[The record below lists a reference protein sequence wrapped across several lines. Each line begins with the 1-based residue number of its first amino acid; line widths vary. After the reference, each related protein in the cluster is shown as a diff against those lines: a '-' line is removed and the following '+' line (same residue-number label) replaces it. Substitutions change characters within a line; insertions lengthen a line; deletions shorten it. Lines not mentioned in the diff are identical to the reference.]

1 MATSKIIRDAAIRIK
16 VQPETKQRLERLA
29 HLFGIPPAT
38 LASVWVGQAL
48 AQQERNLSL
57 VGKMAETIGGEVGQ
71 AMREQMSMMPELFGQ
86 AGKEAPASPAGE
98 GKP

>member
-1 MATSKIIRDAAIRIK
+1 MATTKIVRDASIRIK
-16 VQPETKQRLERLA
+16 VQPETKLRLERLA
-29 HLFGIPPAT
+29 RLFGIPPAT

-48 AQQERNLSL
+48 TQQERNLSL

-86 AGKEAPASPAGE
+86 AGKEAHASAASEGE
-98 GKP
+98 P